1 MKNQQSTPRLVLID
15 GYSFVF
21 RAFYSLPNMT
31 RLDKMPIGAIY
42 GMMQMLI
49 KLISE
54 LEYSHIAVVLDGG
67 GKNFRHHLYPEYK
80 AHRPECPENLKP
92 QFPIVRQA
100 IESLNITIIEQENT
114 EADDLIGTFAKNFSK
129 LNHQVLVVS
138 PDKDLLQLVDD
149 NILVYDAVKDQILDR
164 QKVQEKL
171 GVLPNQIIDF
181 LAIVGDSA
189 DNIPGVAGIGP
200 KGAIELLTEFHDLE
214 NIFNN
219 IENIKGRKAQLLQ
232 DSHQKAIL
240 SKKLATLDL
249 NLESTISFNDLVKKP
264 IEANI
269 LLEFLANQ
277 GFASLFERAK
287 QQLNLSSNLDYQ
299 KIVALQLAKIK
310 GFANSNDGTIQE
322 NSIKNFTINSELKT
336 YNIADIDT
344 DNLTEVIDIIENS
357 SGVMLDFIALKE
369 EEMLII
375 AILDDNLPVK
385 NLAKNNEENQK
396 SKNNINTILYFCCNN
411 IIINLQKI
419 NQEKLKKFNNNK
431 KGTENEKNE
440 QPIIL
445 PKTNYFVKN
454 IAKNTLLKNT
464 PADLFSFAENNLEN
478 QEIATETIEEK
489 PREKAKNN
497 TNDNNQKTTDLETN
511 FSTELMLILDNI
523 FTNNGLVKVF
533 VNSKIFLK
541 ITENYHH
548 FLKNSLPFEDLILL
562 DHLVYGNCNFT
573 TGQLLNYHFSNISQ
587 YQESLSLE
595 ALFEK
600 QQNFSSLF
608 SLENQEKTTEE
619 EQKNPDN
626 QKFTNWIQQRTAM
639 LYSLNNTLKQ
649 EIFRQRQMSLYHEL
663 EKPLLLSI
671 AQMES
676 NGVMIDKIKL
686 ANLSQDF
693 AIKIAKLTDEIY
705 EIATCEFNIA
715 SPKQLSEVLFFK
727 MQIPFPSQLNNK
739 GKTEQLSTNV
749 EVLQELSINFPIAKK
764 ILDFRHFTK
773 LKNTYIDALPLEI
786 NQETNRI
793 HSSFFSNSTTTGR
806 LSSRNPNLQNLP
818 IKTAEGKAIR
828 SAVIA
833 SKNCVLI
840 SADYSQIELR
850 VLATIAKVEPLIL
863 ALNNNLDVHK
873 ITASEVFNIS
883 IDKVDGEMRNR
894 AKAIN
899 FGIIYGISAFGLAKQ
914 LQINQKEAK
923 EYIDQYFNK
932 YPQIANYIAETIA
945 KAKKEK
951 FITTIAGRKC
961 FLPNIDSKNYLIR
974 SEAERLAVN
983 ASIQGSAADI
993 IKTAMINLQK
1003 TFSQKNISAKILL
1016 QIHDELLIETSE
1028 ENANEVAKIVNFEM
1042 ANAYNLAVKL
1052 KVDIEINKNW

>member
-1 MKNQQSTPRLVLID
+1 
-15 GYSFVF
+15 
-21 RAFYSLPNMT
+21 
-31 RLDKMPIGAIY
+31 
-42 GMMQMLI
+42 
-49 KLISE
+49 
-54 LEYSHIAVVLDGG
+54 
-67 GKNFRHHLYPEYK
+67 
-80 AHRPECPENLKP
+80 
-92 QFPIVRQA
+92 
-100 IESLNITIIEQENT
+100 
-114 EADDLIGTFAKNFSK
+114 
-129 LNHQVLVVS
+129 
-138 PDKDLLQLVDD
+138 
-149 NILVYDAVKDQILDR
+149 
-164 QKVQEKL
+164 
-171 GVLPNQIIDF
+171 
-181 LAIVGDSA
+181 
-189 DNIPGVAGIGP
+189 
-200 KGAIELLTEFHDLE
+200 
-214 NIFNN
+214 
-219 IENIKGRKAQLLQ
+219 
-232 DSHQKAIL
+232 
-240 SKKLATLDL
+240 
-249 NLESTISFNDLVKKP
+249 
-264 IEANI
+264 
-269 LLEFLANQ
+269 
-277 GFASLFERAK
+277 
-287 QQLNLSSNLDYQ
+287 
-299 KIVALQLAKIK
+299 
-310 GFANSNDGTIQE
+310 
-322 NSIKNFTINSELKT
+322 
-336 YNIADIDT
+336 
-344 DNLTEVIDIIENS
+344 
-357 SGVMLDFIALKE
+357 
-369 EEMLII
+369 
-375 AILDDNLPVK
+375 
-385 NLAKNNEENQK
+385 
-396 SKNNINTILYFCCNN
+396 
-411 IIINLQKI
+411 
-419 NQEKLKKFNNNK
+419 
-431 KGTENEKNE
+431 
-440 QPIIL
+440 
-445 PKTNYFVKN
+445 
-454 IAKNTLLKNT
+454 
-464 PADLFSFAENNLEN
+464 
-478 QEIATETIEEK
+478 
-489 PREKAKNN
+489 
-497 TNDNNQKTTDLETN
+497 
-511 FSTELMLILDNI
+511 MLILDNI
-523 FTNNGLVKVF
+523 FTNNSLVKVF
-533 VNSKIFLK
+533 VNSKVFLK

-562 DHLVYGNCNFT
+562 DHLIYGNCNFT
-573 TGQLLNYHFSNISQ
+573 TSQLLNYHFSNINQ

-595 ALFEK
+595 TLLEK

-619 EQKNPDN
+619 QQEKPDN
-626 QKFTNWIQQRTAM
+626 QKFTNWIQQRTTM
-639 LYSLNNTLKQ
+639 LYSLNNTLQQ

-676 NGVMIDKIKL
+676 NGVMIDQIKL

-693 AIKIAKLTDEIY
+693 AIKIAKLTNEIY
-705 EIATCEFNIA
+705 EIADCEFNIA

-749 EVLQELSINFPIAKK
+749 EVLQELSTNFRIAKK

-828 SAVIA
+828 SAIIA
-833 SKNCVLI
+833 SKDCVLI
-840 SADYSQIELR
+840 AADYSQIELR

-863 ALNNNLDVHK
+863 ALNNDLDIHK
-873 ITASEVFNIS
+873 ITASEVFNIE
-883 IDKVDGEMRNR
+883 IDKIDSEMRNR

-1016 QIHDELLIETSE
+1016 QIHDELLIETPE

>member
-1 MKNQQSTPRLVLID
+1 MKNQQSMPRLVLID

-100 IESLNITIIEQENT
+100 IESLNITIIEQANT

-129 LNHQVLVVS
+129 LDHQVLVVS

-171 GVLPNQIIDF
+171 GVLPSQIIDF

-200 KGAIELLTEFHDLE
+200 KGAIELLTEFHNLE

-232 DSHQKAIL
+232 DSYQKAIL

-249 NLESTISFNDLVKKP
+249 DLESTTSFKDLVKKP
-264 IEANI
+264 IEADV

-287 QQLNLSSNLDYQ
+287 QQLNLSSDLDYQ

-310 GFANSNDGTIQE
+310 GFANSNDGTIKE

-336 YNIADIDT
+336 YNIASIDA
-344 DNLTEVIDIIENS
+344 DNLTKVVDIIKNS
-357 SGVMLDFIALKE
+357 SGVIVDFIALKE

-375 AILDDNLPVK
+375 AILDESFTANNLV
-385 NLAKNNEENQK
+385 KNNEENQESK
-396 SKNNINTILYFCCNN
+396 SNINTILYFCCND
-411 IIINLQKI
+411 IITNLQKI

-431 KGTENEKNE
+431 KGTENKKSE
-440 QPIIL
+440 QPIVL
-445 PKTNYFVKN
+445 LKTNQLN
-454 IAKNTLLKNT
+454 NSIAKNTL
-464 PADLFSFAENNLEN
+464 ADLFSFAENNLKN
-478 QEIATETIEEK
+478 QEIAVEIAAETIEEK
-489 PREKAKNN
+489 PRETAKNN
-497 TNDNNQKTTDLETN
+497 INYNNQKTTDLENN
-511 FSTELMLILDNI
+511 FLTELMLILDNI
-523 FTNNGLVKVF
+523 FTKNSLVKVF
-533 VNSKIFLK
+533 VNSKVFLK

-548 FLKNSLPFEDLILL
+548 FLQNSLPFEDLILL
-562 DHLVYGNCNFT
+562 DHLIYGNCNFT
-573 TGQLLNYHFSNISQ
+573 TSQLLNYHFSNISQ

-595 ALFEK
+595 VLFEK

-619 EQKNPDN
+619 EQKKPDN

-639 LYSLNNTLKQ
+639 LYSLNNTLQQ
-649 EIFRQRQMSLYHEL
+649 EIFRQKQMSLYHEL

-705 EIATCEFNIA
+705 EIAACEFNIA

-863 ALNNNLDVHK
+863 ALNNDLDVHK
-873 ITASEVFNIS
+873 ITASEVFNIP

-923 EYIDQYFNK
+923 EYINQYFNK

-961 FLPNIDSKNYLIR
+961 FLPNIDSKNYLIK

-1016 QIHDELLIETSE
+1016 QIHDELLIETPE
-1028 ENANEVAKIVNFEM
+1028 ENAHEVAKIINFEM
-1042 ANAYNLAVKL
+1042 ANAYNLAVRL